1 MSTFLQACVNG
12 LLMGGFYSLMGMGQN
27 IIFGVMKIVNFCHGE
42 MLMVGMYLTFI
53 LYTYFGIDPYLAV
66 PLVAVIMFCAGVVI
80 QHTMITPSL
89 EQRALPTCCSLQL
102 V

>member
-1 MSTFLQACVNG
+1 MNMFLQACVNG

-53 LYTYFGIDPYLAV
+53 LFRD
-66 PLVAVIMFCAGVVI
+66 
-80 QHTMITPSL
+80 
-89 EQRALPTCCSLQL
+89 
-102 V
+102 